1 MRYTVIIESGR
12 ESGYVAL
19 CPALPGCLSQGRT
32 RREVLRNIREAIEA
46 YVESLLEDG
55 LPVPVERGR
64 EMVEVEVA
72 ASLGTAVCQRTAAGR
87 SALWRPP
94 GMATAAVRH
103 PARHAYAGGPHRP
116 ALRLRERQEH
126 AADRQALV
134 PETRRGKPRSSL
146 DESSR
151 ARPGAGPRLTTRRAP

>member
-19 CPALPGCLSQGRT
+19 CPALPGCISQGRT
-32 RREVLRNIREAIEA
+32 KREVLRNIREAIEA

-72 ASLGTAVCQRTAAGR
+72 ASLGTAVC
-87 SALWRPP
+87 
-94 GMATAAVRH
+94 
-103 PARHAYAGGPHRP
+103 PAHRCG
-116 ALRLRERQEH
+116 
-126 AADRQALV
+126 
-134 PETRRGKPRSSL
+134 T
-146 DESSR
+146 
-151 ARPGAGPRLTTRRAP
+151 